1 MRTKFLKYTILI
13 TLLILTVDALTA
25 QAYIPN
31 SDWKGL
37 SVYSP
42 QYTKH
47 FVENTTYNVNGLLGS
62 EGGNNGLAL
71 TYSANKMHYSGGL
84 IKNSYG
90 DWSKFATVGITIV
103 QNRNNQLT
111 FNVGFADNYD
121 ASYKVQENRDALESF
136 LPKFITNNNIM
147 PVALLTYKRNLATI
161 YGAKVGIQVNVTP
174 IYINTGLFVKL

>member
-13 TLLILTVDALTA
+13 TLLILTVDSLTA
-25 QAYIPN
+25 QN
-31 SDWKGL
+31 DWKGL

-47 FVENTTYNVNGLLGS
+47 FVENPTYNVNGLLGS

-71 TYSANKMHYSGGL
+71 TYSSNKMHYSGGL

-90 DWSKFATVGITIV
+90 DWSKFATIGITILE
-103 QNRNNQLT
+103 NKKNQLS
-111 FNVGFADNYD
+111 FNIGFADNYD

-147 PVALLTYKRNLATI
+147 PVALLTYKRELLSV
-161 YGAKVGIQVNVTP
+161 YGAKVGLQVNITP

>member
-13 TLLILTVDALTA
+13 TLLILTVDSLTA
-25 QAYIPN
+25 QCYLPKN
-31 SDWKGL
+31 DWNGL

-47 FVENTTYNVNGLLGS
+47 FVENPTYNVNGLLGS

-71 TYSANKMHYSGGL
+71 TYSSNKMHYSGGL

-90 DWSKFATVGITIV
+90 DWSKFATIGITIV
-103 QNRNNQLT
+103 ENRKNQLT

-147 PVALLTYKRNLATI
+147 PVALLTYKRELLNV
-161 YGAKVGIQVNVTP
+161 YGAKVGLQVNITP
-174 IYINTGLFVKL
+174 IYVNTGLFVKL

>member
-13 TLLILTVDALTA
+13 TLLILTVDVLTA

-31 SDWKGL
+31 DNWSGL

-47 FVENTTYNVNGLLGS
+47 FVENPTYNVNGLLGS
-62 EGGNNGLAL
+62 EGGNSGLAL
-71 TYSANKMHYSGGL
+71 TYSVNKMHYSAGY

-90 DWSKFATVGITIV
+90 DWSKFATVGITILE
-103 QNRNNQLT
+103 NGKNQLS
-111 FNVGFADNYD
+111 FNIGFADNYD
-121 ASYKVQENRDALESF
+121 ASYKVQENRDALEGF

-147 PVALLTYKRNLATI
+147 PVALLTYKRELLSV
-161 YGAKVGIQVNVTP
+161 YGAKVGLQVNITP
-174 IYINTGLFVKL
+174 IYVNTGLFVKL